1 MKDRNRTAII
11 GTINS
16 DPKGICNVLISEDD
30 GLTSTIIHTVDRVNY
45 GKAIAGI
52 MQEWGCKGLRYTPRA
67 LRKFITD
74 SSCNPSTFE
83 VQ

>member
-16 DPKGICNVLISEDD
+16 DPEGICNVLISENN
-30 GLTSTIIHTVDRVNY
+30 IVIHTVDRVNY
-45 GKAIAGI
+45 GVAVANI
-52 MQEWGCKGLRYTPRA
+52 MHEWGCKGLRYTPRA
-67 LRKFITD
+67 LRKFITET
-74 SSCNPSTFE
+74 SCNPSTFE